1 MKKLS
6 ILVFFLCT
14 SLISL
19 AQIHVGNDTTICFGE
34 SVTLTATIDT
44 SSNYQRIYFNSFDTV
59 YKVPISI
66 GFTFKF
72 FGFNYDSVVIGANGW
87 VGFNT
92 EDANT
97 FDPYYIQPIPSTQP
111 DVPKNCIMGPWQDWI
126 PAASQGAYVGYE
138 TVGTS
143 PDRKFVVDFFN
154 VPLSGTSYDSLGI
167 FQFVLNESDYSI
179 ENHITSKPY
188 SNIGIATQGIHNK
201 FGTMAYA
208 IPGRNGT
215 QWIAIRNSWKYTPI
229 FPAYIDY
236 NVEQI
241 EWDPI
246 IIGKLSGISWWYAY
260 PNYHIADTSTITVWP
275 GVTTNYIAVTI
286 LNGTVPFMDTV
297 TVNVQMLPIA
307 NAGNDVIIPQG
318 AQATLDGTGSSGT
331 GILSYHWEPAS
342 MVSDPDLPVTQTVNL
357 FNTQKYDLVVTDDFG
372 CVSNTDDIIVVVEN
386 APLFA
391 NLSVDKT
398 TVCSGV
404 TVMLSA
410 TAYGGDIQEPYYY
423 HWTSVPGGT
432 FIPDTT
438 SSIVYAAPNVTTKFK
453 VRVTNYNDPVYEEFI
468 DSVIVTVP
476 EVNPQISGPSQVCQS
491 QTGTVFTSDSTGN
504 FFNWSITGHTPPSF
518 TQNNNVITVNWGNP
532 DTYYITV
539 IETTNDQYS
548 CTATDTLAVSVF
560 PNPQPVISG
569 DTVVCEGDSALVYST
584 ILYTAD
590 NTYEWK
596 ISNDCGIITDNN
608 ANQITVKWTKD
619 GDAYLFVTE
628 STPIGCKTMQSFY
641 VRVNPLPYPLISG
654 ELSVCETDT
663 TIYVTPYYPG
673 DVYEWQL
680 TAPGVGEIIS
690 QLDSNQIT
698 IHWIN
703 PGSAQLQV
711 SEEVTT
717 TGCGSN
723 TNVMNIVVHPNPD
736 IQYLS
741 PVLEICE
748 GDSVI
753 VSMKGADEYFWHPD
767 TGLEEINDSTWIVKP
782 NDTTTYSITGVY
794 RMTGCYDS
802 IKYTLMVKPYPVFEL
817 GVDRF
822 LYPGTPIVLHPG
834 GGFES
839 YLWNTGDTDSV
850 LTITEPGDYW
860 VDVTMYGC
868 STSDSVFIRIP
879 LAFIPIPNAFT
890 PDDDG
895 INDIFNVVGTLD
907 EVVKFNM
914 QIFSRWGTL
923 IFQTT
928 DVSRGWDGMFNGQ
941 PCPADVYIWV
951 ITFEEKHNPDH
962 IPVIRK
968 GMVTLLR

>member
-6 ILVFFLCT
+6 ILVFFLYT

-92 EDANT
+92 EDADT

-111 DVPKNCIMGPWQDWI
+111 NVPKNCIMGPWQDWI

-215 QWIAIRNSWKYTPI
+215 QWTAIRNSWKYTPI
-229 FPAYIDY
+229 FPAYTDY

-260 PNYHIADTSTITVWP
+260 PNYHIADTSTIIVWP
-275 GVTTNYIAVTI
+275 GSTTNYIAVTI

-297 TVNVQMLPIA
+297 TVNVQFLPIA

-318 AQATLDGTGSSGT
+318 SSTTLDGTGSSGT
-331 GILSYHWEPAS
+331 GTLFYHWEPS
-342 MVSDPDLPVTQTVNL
+342 GMVNFPDQPITPTVPLVKTQLYKLAVRDDLGCLSD
-357 FNTQKYDLVVTDDFG
+357 TDE
-372 CVSNTDDIIVVVEN
+372 VVVAVQN
-386 APLFA
+386 SLLFA
-391 NLSVDKT
+391 NLTVDKP
-398 TVCSGV
+398 TVCSGDSV
-404 TVMLSA
+404 KLQVV
-410 TAYGGDIQEPYYY
+410 AYGGDITVPYTYDWWSDPFSPFIL
-423 HWTSVPGGT
+423 HDSVVDAHP
-432 FIPDTT
+432 I
-438 SSIVYAAPNVTTKFK
+438 VTTRFF
-453 VRVTNYNDPVYEEFI
+453 VRVTNLSEIFVDSITVNVPGVDPH
-468 DSVIVTVP
+468 
-476 EVNPQISGPSQVCQS
+476 ISGDSQVCQF
-491 QTGTVFTSDSTGN
+491 QTGEVYIADSSGN
-504 FFNWSITGHTPPSF
+504 FFNWSIIGLTPPSF
-518 TQNNNVITVNWGNP
+518 IQNNNAITVNWG
-532 DTYYITV
+532 DTGTYNITV
-539 IETTNDQYS
+539 IETTNDQYA
-548 CTATDTLAVSVF
+548 CTAADTFAVTVF
-560 PNPQPVISG
+560 SNPLPVISG
-569 DTVVCEGDSALVYST
+569 TAAVCEGDSALYFT
-584 ILYTAD
+584 TPYTPGS
-590 NTYEWK
+590 TYEWN
-596 ISNDCGIITDNN
+596 IPNNFGVITDTNS
-608 ANQITVKWTKD
+608 NQVTVQWIKD
-619 GDAYLFVTE
+619 GNAHLFVIE
-628 STPIGCKTMQSFY
+628 STPIGCTTMQSFN
-641 VRVNPLPYPLISG
+641 VLINPLPDPLITG
-654 ELSVCETDT
+654 ELAVCETDT
-663 TIYVTPYYPG
+663 AVYITPYYPG
-673 DVYEWQL
+673 NVYEWQL
-680 TAPGVGEIIS
+680 TPKGVGEIIS
-690 QLDSNQIT
+690 QPDSNRIV

-703 PGSAQLQV
+703 PGSAQLLV
-711 SEEVTT
+711 DEEVTT
-717 TGCGSN
+717 TGCGSDA
-723 TNVMNIVVHPNPD
+723 NVMNITVHPNPD
-736 IQYLS
+736 ILALS
-741 PVLEICE
+741 PVLEICD

-753 VSMKGADEYFWHPD
+753 VTMKGADEYFWHPE
-767 TGLEEINDSTWIVKP
+767 TGLQEINDSTWIVKP
-782 NDTTTYSITGVY
+782 NDTISYTITGVY
-794 RMTGCYDS
+794 RLTGCYDS

-817 GVDRF
+817 GDDRF
-822 LYPGTPIVLHPG
+822 LYPGTPIVLHAG
-834 GGFES
+834 WGFDS

-914 QIFSRWGTL
+914 QVFSRWGTL

-928 DVSRGWDGMFNGQ
+928 DVTRGWDGMFNGQ

-962 IPVIRK
+962 IPVTRK